1 MGVSTGQKLLAPG
14 WAVGGLF
21 GGGRALAPEPR
32 AWLLPL
38 HPWVE
43 AASFSVASFPMD
55 RPLWVS
61 LPVLVSV
68 L

>member
-21 GGGRALAPEPR
+21 GGGRSVAPEPR

-43 AASFSVASFPMD
+43 AASCVASFPMD
-55 RPLWVS
+55 RPLGFS